1 VGQEERHFAHQKPSP
16 VRTRIL
22 SPLPHKKALLRLKL
36 RVLLNCQRQE
46 IRQPMKMLPSIA
58 LSEPYPL
65 LDPGVYVAVCTEAT
79 FAWAR
84 QWNKWITWLRAA
96 AGMAL

>member
-1 VGQEERHFAHQKPSP
+1 
-16 VRTRIL
+16 
-22 SPLPHKKALLRLKL
+22 
-36 RVLLNCQRQE
+36 
-46 IRQPMKMLPSIA
+46 MKMLPSIA

-84 QWNKWITWLRAA
+84 QWNKWIARLVLEPQNCQGRSTQGSSASSLDSARTKNTPTRDRRAIS
-96 AGMAL
+96 GSYMWRC